1 MTPPVSS
8 ASLSHASHELVTRHD
23 PIVLSPRA
31 EGGGRVGWEGRGR
44 DGASPSLSPLRGQG
58 GQVGGEHR
66 ISPCLQGR
74 GVQGRTRTGPCGAH
88 TPLTPVLISSEG
100 TTVDD
105 GAWVGG
111 KGEGEQVS
119 TEAAT
124 GPPSAGVS
132 PGCTRRVT
140 PASAGGDV
148 RECIVGSTCPLAGR
162 PDASPLPLFP
172 HPVHGVD
179 RLPLARVGS
188 PGLTVRPSPSLS
200 SLRGQGGQVE
210 GGPQCEHRISPC
222 LQGRGVQGRT
232 RTDPCGAPTVVSLCE
247 HRISSC

>member
-1 MTPPVSS
+1 MGWGK
-8 ASLSHASHELVTRHD
+8 R
-23 PIVLSPRA
+23 

-44 DGASPSLSPLRGQG
+44 DGAW
-58 GQVGGEHR
+58 VGGE
-66 ISPCLQGR
+66 
-74 GVQGRTRTGPCGAH
+74 
-88 TPLTPVLISSEG
+88 
-100 TTVDD
+100 
-105 GAWVGG
+105 
-111 KGEGEQVS
+111 GEGEQAS

-148 RECIVGSTCPLAGR
+148 RECIVGSTCPLAGW
-162 PDASPLPLFP
+162 PDASPLSLFP

-188 PGLTVRPSPSLS
+188 PGLMARPSPSLS
-200 SLRGQGGQVE
+200 SLGGQGGQGE

-222 LQGRGVQGRT
+222 LQGRGMQGRT
-232 RTDPCGAPTVVSLCE
+232 RTDPCGAHTVVSPLTPVLRLVGW
-247 HRISSC
+247 HAALA